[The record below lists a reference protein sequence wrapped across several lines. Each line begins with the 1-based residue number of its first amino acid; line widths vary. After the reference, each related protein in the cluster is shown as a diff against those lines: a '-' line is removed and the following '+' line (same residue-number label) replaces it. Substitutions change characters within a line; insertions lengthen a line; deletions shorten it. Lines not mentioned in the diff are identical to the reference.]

1 MTRFEY
7 VTPDKTTVRRLFA
20 YDNMEKDR
28 YEIIA
33 GDAIL
38 AVVDFKT
45 ARAYWMGRLSLAE
58 ILDSEQKRPSKKV

>member
-7 VTPDKTTVRRLFA
+7 VTPNKTTVRRLFA
-20 YDNMEKDR
+20 DDDMKKDK

-33 GDAIL
+33 SDVVL

-45 ARAYWMGRLSLAE
+45 ARAYWIGRITLAD
-58 ILDSEQKRPSKKV
+58 ILTGDEKKDV